1 MKTRDRITFDIGTN
15 FESGLIESIAE
26 HNGDGAFA
34 SVFGKLKD
42 DLIGGGRASMLI
54 PEISRDA
61 MARHIALCHAN
72 DLEFNYLL
80 NPICMGN
87 REVAPDTH
95 KEILAFLGELE
106 DLGVDGVTINSP
118 YLCEVI
124 KTQFPRFKITVGVFA
139 EVGSIQRIRY
149 WEELGAHE
157 ITLVRE
163 ATRNFKFLEAG
174 LRHTKQTGT
183 GLRIFANSV
192 CLTSCPFAVNHAVG
206 MSHASRTEEGGPGL
220 YIDYNILSCNFNR
233 IGNPVKLMGASWVR
247 PEDIHYYDE
256 MCDRVGNRNL
266 SLKLIDRT
274 KTTAWLSRVVKAY
287 AERRYEGNLLDILN
301 YHTSKNSNHRE
312 APPVSA
318 TGDFNTA
325 VLKKIGMFFDLPE
338 LYIDNTGLD
347 GFLSKFVKHYDCQE
361 RICNDTGMIGE
372 ASRNNGA
379 DETLCSYCRRW
390 AEKVISCDDTKVR
403 RWLAEG
409 EEILGSMRRSEIFY
423 A

>member
-1 MKTRDRITFDIGTN
+1 MKPKDQITFDIGTN
-15 FESGLIESIAE
+15 FENGLVESIAA
-26 HNGDGAFA
+26 HNGDGVFA

-54 PEISRDA
+54 PEISREA
-61 MARHIALCHAN
+61 MASHIALCHAN
-72 DLEFNYLL
+72 GIEFNYLL

-87 REVAPDTH
+87 REVAPETH
-95 KEILAFLGELE
+95 KEILSFLGELDE
-106 DLGVDGVTINSP
+106 MGVDAVTINSP

-124 KTQFPRFKITVGVFA
+124 KTQFPRLKITVGVFA
-139 EVGSIQRIRY
+139 EVGTSQRIRY
-149 WEELGAHE
+149 WEELGADE

-163 ATRNFKFLEAG
+163 ATRNFKLLEAC

-183 GLRIFANSV
+183 GVRIFANSV

-206 MSHASRTEEGGPGL
+206 MSHASRTEDGGPGM
-220 YIDYNILSCNFNR
+220 YIDYNILSCNYNR
-233 IGNPVKLMGASWVR
+233 IGNPVKLMGSSWIR
-247 PEDIHYYDE
+247 PEDIHYYE
-256 MCDRVGNRNL
+256 ELCDRAGNHNL

-287 AERRYEGNLLDILN
+287 AERRYDGNLLDILN

-318 TGDFNTA
+318 MGDFNME

-338 LYIDNTGLD
+338 LYIDNTALD
-347 GFLSKFVKHYDCQE
+347 GFLTKFVKHYDCQE
-361 RICNDTGMIGE
+361 RICDDLGMIGE
-372 ASRNNGA
+372 APPGDQGDDTR
-379 DETLCSYCRRW
+379 CSYCRRW
-390 AEKVISCDDTKVR
+390 AEKVISCDDAEVR

-409 EEILGSMRRSEIFY
+409 EAILGSMRRSEIFY